1 MKITAE
7 RAAAVLLALDTE
19 WRYVRE
25 IDEADPFPV
34 PVLRWLR
41 ARDLAEYRPPNRDL
55 YHPVGEWA
63 ASDSGLALGDSVRDK
78 RRTHAELVAMLVRVI
93 AGKPVTEVMDEADH
107 AETRRIY
114 RTNVWDSGR
123 SV

>member
-1 MKITAE
+1 MRITAE
-7 RAAAVLLALDTE
+7 RATAVLLALDTE

-41 ARDLAEYRPPNRDL
+41 TRDLAEYRPPNRDL
-55 YHPVGEWA
+55 DHPVGEWA
-63 ASDSGLALGDSVRDK
+63 ATDAGLALADSVHDK
-78 RRTHAELVAMLVRVI
+78 RRTRADLVAMLDRVI
-93 AGKPVTEVMDEADH
+93 AGVPVTEVMDEADH